1 MGKEKMYLFQFEEH
15 NYGYIEVY
23 AENEEE
29 ALDMAESGE
38 GTIHIHDGDTEIGEL
53 VEVTD

>member
-1 MGKEKMYLFQFEEH
+1 MKTYFFEFEEH
-15 NYGYIEVY
+15 NFGVIEVY
-23 AENEEE
+23 ANSEEE

-53 VEVTD
+53 VKVTEE